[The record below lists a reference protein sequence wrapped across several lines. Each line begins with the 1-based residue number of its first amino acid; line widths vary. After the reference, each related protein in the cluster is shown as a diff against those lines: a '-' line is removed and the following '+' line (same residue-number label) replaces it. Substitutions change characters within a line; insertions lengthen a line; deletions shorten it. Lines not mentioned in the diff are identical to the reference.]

1 MLTPDD
7 FKLLRRFIASSQA
20 LMERYAADSETSRA
34 LLGRQ
39 RIFQEVVAEWLEELS
54 ERIDRIE
61 RLLLLERTGGVGSSE
76 AQETRAQLSSEV
88 KSIKRQI
95 IKRVRKLSLLQEQAA
110 VYASGDVPIRLV
122 MQIADEQEIIQSLQS
137 KLKGSKGGG
146 G

>member
-1 MLTPDD
+1 
-7 FKLLRRFIASSQA
+7 
-20 LMERYAADSETSRA
+20 MERYAADSETSRA